1 MLTVSTG
8 INLQNL
14 HSFHMNYTCDEYCVV
29 NCESDLIDVLKHNP
43 NKNKYI
49 IGNGTNTIF
58 TSDYHGLVIHN
69 QLMEFKVLKEDNI
82 NVIVNVGA
90 GVQWQDF
97 VEWAVE
103 NRYYG
108 LENMSWIPGTI
119 GAAPINNIGAYGVEV
134 APLITDVY
142 GIYLDTLQH
151 IHLTNK
157 ECAFRYRN
165 SVFKQDLKNKIIIT
179 NVTFCLSKQKHYITV
194 HKALSHLDLTMEI
207 DEVVKIIHDI
217 RLSKIPDPNV
227 LSNVGSF
234 FKNPI
239 MHYDNLQQILNKY
252 PNIPFYHC
260 SNGTYKVPVAAII
273 EQCGLKDYRINDIGF
288 AKTHSDVV
296 INYGEGTGCDL
307 YAFIDEIKRKVFDSC
322 SILLDVEPTIL

>member
-1 MLTVSTG
+1 
-8 INLQNL
+8 
-14 HSFHMNYTCDEYCVV
+14 
-29 NCESDLIDVLKHNP
+29 
-43 NKNKYI
+43 
-49 IGNGTNTIF
+49 
-58 TSDYHGLVIHN
+58 
-69 QLMEFKVLKEDNI
+69 MEFKVLKEDNI
-82 NVIVNVGA
+82 NVIINVGA

-108 LENMSWIPGTI
+108 LENMSWIPGAV

-134 APLITDVY
+134 SSLITDVY

-157 ECAFRYRN
+157 ECAFQYRN
-165 SVFKQDLKNKIIIT
+165 SVFKQELKDKIIIT
-179 NVTFCLSKQKHYITV
+179 NVTFCLSKQKHYITN
-194 HKALSHLDLTMEI
+194 HKTLSNIDPTMELA
-207 DEVVKIIHDI
+207 EVVKIIHDV
-217 RLSKIPDPNV
+217 RQSKIPDPNV

-239 MHYDNLQQILNKY
+239 MHYDSLQKILNKY

-260 SNGTYKVPVAAII
+260 NNDTYKVPAAVLI

-288 AKTHSDVV
+288 AKTHSNVV
-296 INYGEGTGCDL
+296 INYGEGTGSDL

-322 SILLDVEPTIL
+322 SILLDIEPTIL

>member
-1 MLTVSTG
+1 
-8 INLQNL
+8 
-14 HSFHMNYTCDEYCVV
+14 MNYTCDEYCVI
-29 NCESDLIDVLKHNP
+29 NCESDIIDVLNNDS

-108 LENMSWIPGTI
+108 LENMSWIPGTV

-134 APLITDVY
+134 SSLITDVY

-151 IHLTNK
+151 IHLTNE
-157 ECAFRYRN
+157 ECAFQYRN
-165 SVFKQDLKNKIIIT
+165 SVFKQDLKDKIIIT

-194 HKALSHLDLTMEI
+194 HKALSHLDSTMEI
-207 DEVVKIIHDI
+207 DEVIKIIHDI
-217 RLSKIPDPNV
+217 RLFKIPDPSV

-234 FKNPI
+234 FKNPTI
-239 MHYDNLQQILNKY
+239 HYDSLQKILDKY

-273 EQCGLKDYRINDIGF
+273 EQCDLKDYRVNDIGF
-288 AKTHSDVV
+288 AKTHSNVV
-296 INYGEGTGCDL
+296 INYGKGTGCDL
-307 YAFIDEIKRKVFDSC
+307 YIFIDEIKRKVFDSF